1 MASQVVGTSL
11 RVLEFDSYVR
21 GYHAYKDMWNPALG
35 DVLPLEREITNP
47 KDKFAVALMK
57 GSMVVG
63 HIPYNIAPA
72 VSHFLK
78 RSINKATVEV
88 TGAAVNRRA
97 GYGMEIKSLAN
108 TDFMARMTTLR
119 DSGLSCRRNSSS
131 TVYSY
136 SNYVSK

>member
-11 RVLEFDSYVR
+11 RVFEFDSYIR
-21 GYHAYKDMWNPALG
+21 GYHAYKAMWNPALG
-35 DVLPLEREITNP
+35 DVLPLERETTNV
-47 KDKFAVALMK
+47 KDKFALALMK
-57 GSMVVG
+57 GSTVVG

-97 GYGMEIKSLAN
+97 GYGLEIPCKYRFYG
-108 TDFMARMTTLR
+108 TIDYIERLR
-119 DSGLSCRRNSSS
+119 LILS
-131 TVYSY
+131 
-136 SNYVSK
+136 